1 MSTPMTDRFQK
12 SRWTPM
18 RVKIHA
24 MKPGDSMEF
33 TREEHGRARSIC
45 QSLTDAC
52 GDRKWSI
59 KRNKKGSVV
68 KCEKNE
74 ISAATGRERNAH
86 E

>member
-1 MSTPMTDRFQK
+1 MSNPMVNRFQK

-18 RVKIHA
+18 RIKIHA
-24 MKPGDSMEF
+24 MSPGESMEF

-52 GDRKWSI
+52 DDRKWSI
-59 KRNKKGSVV
+59 KRNKEGSVV

-74 ISAATGRERNAH
+74 TAQTRAQKESQ
-86 E
+86 